1 MSTDHQVLGA
11 IAKLQHQRAADI
23 SAFIISQEIE
33 GATGKK
39 IGYGTLHRSL
49 SRLEDRGVLKSRWEC
64 PRQVEDR
71 PRRKFYSIA

>member
-33 GATGKK
+33 GATGTSEWWTKTVGPTTEPE
-39 IGYGTLHRSL
+39 IRRT
-49 SRLEDRGVLKSRWEC
+49 RG
-64 PRQVEDR
+64 
-71 PRRKFYSIA
+71 